1 MILRP
6 PRSTRTDTLF
16 PYTTLFRSKILVL
29 YPWYVWKP
37 GSHQQAQ
44 RLLRSFLKMPDNEA
58 RGFLPGIGPGGNWFV
73 PAKLLSD
80 ICEGKGFPGRHMCF
94 PGQDHPV
101 TKRFQVMRKTF
112 HTRTNSEMI
121 HLTTIPKRI

>member
-80 ICEGKGFPGRHMCF
+80 IFEGKAFPGRHMCF
-94 PGQDHPV
+94 TGKDHPLP
-101 TKRFQVMRKTF
+101 KRFQVL
-112 HTRTNSEMI
+112 RTTVHPRQKNAQNN
-121 HLTTIPKRI
+121 LTNIPKK